1 MAVKSKRKSKNN
13 SKSKNNNK
21 SKKICYD
28 GIGATKKYHTK
39 KEFLAL
45 MNKTFKRACS
55 RFIGAKQCSSC
66 KKRRREARKFI
77 KNIKKSK
84 KNPKFKMSNEEF
96 KVFDKNQDKL
106 EQDCRKCSNKNKK
119 KCSLNEYM
127 EDSGASYNC

>member
-13 SKSKNNNK
+13 SRSNSNSK
-21 SKKICYD
+21 SKKICYT

-45 MNKTFKRACS
+45 MNKTAKKECS
-55 RFIGAKQCSSC
+55 RFIGGKQCSSC
-66 KKRRREARKFI
+66 KKMRREWRKFL

-96 KVFDKNQDKL
+96 ELFDKNQDKL
-106 EQDCRKCSNKNKK
+106 EQDCRKCKNKNKK
-119 KCSLNEYM
+119 KCSLNEWM
-127 EDSGASYNC
+127 EYSGAEYNC

>member
-1 MAVKSKRKSKNN
+1 MAVKSKRKGKNN
-13 SKSKNNNK
+13 SK

-28 GIGATKKYHTK
+28 GIGDTKKYHTK

-45 MNKTFKRACS
+45 MNKTSKKECS
-55 RFIGAKQCSSC
+55 RFIGGKKCSSC
-66 KKRRREARKFI
+66 KKMRRENRKFL

-96 KVFDKNQDKL
+96 ELFDKNQDKL
-106 EQDCRKCSNKNKK
+106 EQDCRKCKNKNKK

-127 EDSGASYNC
+127 VYSGASYC